1 MTTTGCVEHFA
12 RYITTLFINKEIK
25 KYVPKLKR
33 MESESEKSNVIISFT
48 FLSGSRDHPAA
59 CEEIINWSCIY
70 RYSAAIT

>member
-1 MTTTGCVEHFA
+1 M
-12 RYITTLFINKEIK
+12 EIK

-33 MESESEKSNVIISFT
+33 MESESEKSNIIISFT

-70 RYSAAIT
+70 RYSGAIT